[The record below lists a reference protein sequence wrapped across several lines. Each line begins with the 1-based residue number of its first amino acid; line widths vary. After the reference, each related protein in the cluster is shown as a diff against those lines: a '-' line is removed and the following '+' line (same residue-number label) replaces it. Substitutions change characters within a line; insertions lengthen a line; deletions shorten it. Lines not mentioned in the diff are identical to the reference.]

1 MTGVGLFT
9 VPNFVE
15 HPEDLRSI
23 AIVVIGAWG
32 EVGAVQGLG
41 A

>member
-1 MTGVGLFT
+1 MTGVGLFK

-23 AIVVIGAWG
+23 AIVVVGAW
-32 EVGAVQGLG
+32 EKWGAVQGLG